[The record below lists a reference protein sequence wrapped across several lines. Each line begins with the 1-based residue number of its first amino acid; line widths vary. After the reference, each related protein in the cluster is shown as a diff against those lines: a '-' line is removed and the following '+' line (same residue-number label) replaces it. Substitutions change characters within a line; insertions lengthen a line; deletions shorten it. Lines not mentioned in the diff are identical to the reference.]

1 MAYFGTCDIC
11 GGTLDPGE
19 HCDCESK
26 ADEVR
31 QMQEELE
38 QRTYIENKAIDLI
51 SQCKFE
57 EAIETLENCTGA
69 TGRKNEAAKET
80 N

>member
-1 MAYFGTCDIC
+1 MAYYNIC
-11 GGTLDPGE
+11 PDCKARIDPGE
-19 HCDCESK
+19 HCDCGDK
-26 ADEVR
+26 IDEIK
-31 QMQEELE
+31 QLQEELD

-57 EAIETLENCTGA
+57 EAIELLENCTGA
-69 TGRKNEAAKET
+69 TGGNNEATKET